1 MKTNDPDPKIIKNA
15 VDSSKLASELA
26 FMYGDEA
33 GMTVDGMLARSK
45 LFVDDMLKSMDN
57 NYANISVLL
66 IEYGEKCKSMI
77 ETPEVRNQFWINK
90 ANEKY
95 K

>member
-1 MKTNDPDPKIIKNA
+1 MIR
-15 VDSSKLASELA
+15 
-26 FMYGDEA
+26 
-33 GMTVDGMLARSK
+33 MTVADMRKQPPSFDNEILKNKEFAPAIYG
-45 LFVDDMLKSMDN
+45 LFRPR
-57 NYANISVLL
+57 
-66 IEYGEKCKSMI
+66 IEVVKKYGEKCKSMI